1 MGNEHEIWIIFEAW
15 NIRSIQ
21 DTFNENC
28 EDINKDGSVIL
39 KYDITEGGWEGMD
52 CINTGQD
59 RDQW

>member
-1 MGNEHEIWIIFEAW
+1 MGSEHEIWIIFEVW

-21 DTFNENC
+21 DTLNENC
-28 EDINKDGSVIL
+28 EDINTDGSVIL
-39 KYDITEGGWEGMD
+39 KYDITEVG